1 MVRHRTL
8 VSRGPLEY
16 SFAAFDVLKAL
27 AILIAS
33 CFFLSENFSDVV
45 AADILFTLFSLLSF
59 VANIIDL
66 CTTSNLK
73 KEFSD
78 QVLSIGVT
86 ETLLYA
92 ISGFFFFMGCF
103 FYWPA
108 VGQGVLGAWFFILG
122 SLGYLIASAYNG
134 FGLGVYAMKV
144 TVAGRDFSALLTL
157 QQFGICALV
166 SGATFFV
173 CGSMFYR
180 PAFNGCLRASSDA
193 VCRSTTYFGTV
204 LYIIGATLLLMEAL
218 INIVV
223 SPYKVSS
230 ESLVEMMD
238 QP

>member
-33 CFFLSENFSDVV
+33 CFFLSRAESDILV
-45 AADILFTLFSLLSF
+45 ADILFTVFSLLSF

-86 ETLLYA
+86 ESLLYA
-92 ISGFFFFMGCF
+92 VSGLLFFMGCF

-108 VGQGVLGAWFFILG
+108 VDQGVLGAWFFILG

-134 FGLGVYAMKV
+134 FGLGVYAMKL
-144 TVAGRDFSALLTL
+144 TVARSDFGALFTL
-157 QQFGICALV
+157 QQFGIVALV

-180 PAFNGCLRASSDA
+180 PAFNGCFRDSSDEL
-193 VCRSTTYFGTV
+193 CLSTTYFGTV
-204 LYIIGATLLLMEAL
+204 LYIIGAALLLMEAL

-223 SPYKVSS
+223 APYKFSS
-230 ESLVEMMD
+230 ESLVAMMD